1 LTRKVCSK
9 ENARKKKGVFSMS
22 ARYFG
27 VTKNLDLDPSLIK
40 PDVRPFRYKFNE
52 FVVEYGEGI
61 LFLFVMFLF
70 AFPIVNAVMF
80 ESSMHNWT
88 EPTVILAVL
97 WFWITKGRHR
107 EFMFR
112 KPIEEDA
119 GDDWG
124 EDDGLFY
131 LGNDST
137 DFSSI
142 WFGKADMSVH
152 LLVFG
157 STGSGKSRFLL
168 GLLYQ
173 AMLVGT
179 SVMYV
184 DGKGDNT
191 VFWLVYSFC
200 RRVGREDDLL
210 VINYLTG
217 GDTIE
222 QKSPFNHR
230 LSNTNNPM
238 SYGTADNLN
247 SLIVGLMRDAGGD
260 GAMWKGRARTMLKG
274 LLNALCYK
282 RDNEGLNL
290 DIMEIRNFFPLDKIY
305 NLSRDPNLEDSA
317 RDPIRKYLLELPGFS
332 EEQAAVG
339 DIPGKAIEQH
349 NFLTMQLT
357 EVMSDLSETYGHI
370 FGVPLGE
377 VDFKDVVF
385 NRRIL
390 FVLLPAL
397 EKDPD
402 ALEGLGKLVVAGVR
416 SALAPSLGNKVEGT
430 KREVIDTKPTNSKTP
445 FLLILDEY
453 GYYSVPG
460 FAVVAA
466 QARSLG
472 VSVVF
477 AGQDY
482 PSFQKAS
489 KEEAASTLANTNIKI
504 CMKLEDPEDTFKVI
518 EARGGD
524 SEVANSSGQ
533 EHKGSSFLGY
543 SDQKQTRIEVR
554 KRINL
559 RDLVRQGPGEAH
571 VIFGDTISR
580 CRFFYYDPFMAFE
593 AKLNQFLMIDRPK
606 DVLVKKILGATKK
619 LTNLLEGKEKIKN
632 LGKIS
637 DNGLKGLFADMAVA
651 EMFNESLED
660 AAIHAIGMI
669 ETRNSLKDIELKN
682 QVELSEGLSLGKSSP
697 ETVDEEESDTEEDS
711 VMGENLAAKIAKE
724 LQEIRNI
731 SAEEK
736 SPEPNAKADSSESS
750 FDDSSSEEIDSFLD
764 SFDNIDQD
772 EILKILETDDNET
785 DDMEQE
791 AGFVADEFESLL
803 KDAVKSNLSNKVE
816 YNAET
821 MSPENQL
828 GHDKK
833 EDSKKAIELLGKG
846 TIYPNKPLPN
856 KIEKGELEDTLASIL
871 DQIEKDKQ
879 DIV

>member
-1 LTRKVCSK
+1 M
-9 ENARKKKGVFSMS
+9 A

-27 VTKNLDLDPSLIK
+27 VTKNIDLDPSLVK

-52 FVVEYGEGI
+52 FVVANGASI
-61 LFLFVMFLF
+61 LFMLVFFLF
-70 AFPIVNAVMF
+70 AFPIVNSVLFDSAYYNF
-80 ESSMHNWT
+80 T
-88 EPTVILAVL
+88 EPAIVFSLI
-97 WFWITKGRHR
+97 WYWITKSRQR

-112 KPIEEDA
+112 RPIDEDA

-124 EDDGLFY
+124 ENDGLIY
-131 LGNDST
+131 LGNDN
-137 DFSSI
+137 DDYSSI

-157 STGSGKSRFLL
+157 STGSGKSRVLNC
-168 GLLYQ
+168 LLYQ

-191 VFWLVYSFC
+191 IFWLVYSFC

-274 LLNALCYK
+274 LLNALVFK

-290 DIMEIRNFFPLDKIY
+290 DIMEVRNFFPLDKIY

-416 SALAPSLGNKVEGT
+416 SALAPALGNKVEGT

-524 SEVANSSGQ
+524 AEVANTSGQ
-533 EHKGSSFLGY
+533 EFKDSSLLGY

-559 RDLVRQGPGEAH
+559 RDLVKQGPGEAH
-571 VIFGDTISR
+571 VIFGDTLSR
-580 CRFFYYDPFMAFE
+580 CRFFYYDPPQAFE

-606 DVLVKKILGATKK
+606 DSLIKKIQGATKK
-619 LTNLLEGKEKIKN
+619 LSSLLEGKDKIKG

-651 EMFNESLED
+651 EMFNESHED

-669 ETRNSLKDIELKN
+669 EVRHSLKDIELKA
-682 QVELSEGLSLGKSSP
+682 QVTSNDSLKSP
-697 ETVDEEESDTEEDS
+697 KGDVESDIDKDTDDDS
-711 VMGENLAAKIAKE
+711 TIMGDDLAAKIAKE
-724 LQEIRNI
+724 LEDIRMV
-731 SAEEK
+731 SEK
-736 SPEPNAKADSSESS
+736 APETVTEPLDD
-750 FDDSSSEEIDSFLD
+750 FDDSSGEDIDSFLD
-764 SFDNIDQD
+764 NFDNIDQD
-772 EILKILETDDNET
+772 EILKILETDDNEVS
-785 DDMEQE
+785 DMQQE
-791 AGFVADEFESLL
+791 AGFVADEFASLL
-803 KDAVKSNLSNKVE
+803 REAVKSNLGNKVT
-816 YNAET
+816 YNEQT
-821 MSPENQL
+821 MSPESQL
-828 GHDKK
+828 GHKNK
-833 EDSKKAIELLGKG
+833 GDSKKTIERMGEVN
-846 TIYPNKPLPN
+846 TYPNKPLPN

-871 DQIEKDKQ
+871 QQIEKDKE

>member
-1 LTRKVCSK
+1 M
-9 ENARKKKGVFSMS
+9 A

-27 VTKNLDLDPSLIK
+27 VTKNIDLDPSLVK

-52 FVVEYGEGI
+52 FVVANGDSV
-61 LFLFVMFLF
+61 LMLAVMFLF
-70 AFPIVNAVMF
+70 LFPIINSLF
-80 ESSMHNWT
+80 LNSSYYNFT
-88 EPTVILAVL
+88 ELAVIFAL
-97 WFWITKGRHR
+97 VWYWITKSRQR

-112 KPIEEDA
+112 RPIDESSA
-119 GDDWG
+119 DDWG
-124 EDDGLFY
+124 ENDGLIY
-131 LGNDST
+131 LGNDN
-137 DFSSI
+137 DDYSSI

-191 VFWLVYSFC
+191 IFWLVYSFC

-274 LLNALCYK
+274 LLNALVYK

-290 DIMEIRNFFPLDKIY
+290 DIMEVRNYFPLDKIY

-416 SALAPSLGNKVEGT
+416 SALAPALGNKVEGT
-430 KREVIDTKPTNSKTP
+430 KRDVIDTKPTNSKTP

-504 CMKLEDPEDTFKVI
+504 CMKLEDPDETFKVI
-518 EARGGD
+518 ESRGGD
-524 SEVANSSGQ
+524 AEVANTQGQ
-533 EHKGSSFLGY
+533 EYKDASLLGY

-559 RDLVRQGPGEAH
+559 RDLVKQGPGEAH
-571 VIFGDTISR
+571 VIFGDTLSR
-580 CRFFYYDPFMAFE
+580 CRFFYYDPPQAFE

-606 DVLVKKILGATKK
+606 DSLVKKIHGATKK
-619 LTNLLEGKEKIKN
+619 LSGLLEGKDKIKK

-651 EMFNESLED
+651 EMFNETHED

-669 ETRNSLKDIELKN
+669 EVRNSLKDIELKS
-682 QVELSEGLSLGKSSP
+682 QVIANNPVERSKGQIER
-697 ETVDEEESDTEEDS
+697 DNDTTQI
-711 VMGENLAAKIAKE
+711 MGDDLAAKIAKE
-724 LQEIRNI
+724 IEEIRI
-731 SAEEK
+731 DDK
-736 SPEPNAKADSSESS
+736 SSDIEDKPLEQ
-750 FDDSSSEEIDSFLD
+750 FDDSSSEDIDSFLD
-764 SFDNIDQD
+764 NFDNIDQD
-772 EILKILETDDNET
+772 EILKILEVDGEDDEIN
-785 DDMEQE
+785 DMEQE
-791 AGFVADEFESLL
+791 AGFVADEFALLL
-803 KDAVKSNLSNKVE
+803 KEAVKLNLENKVT
-816 YNAET
+816 YNEDT
-821 MSPENQL
+821 MSPESQL
-828 GHDKK
+828 DYKNK
-833 EDSKKAIELLGKG
+833 ADSKKTIERIGESN
-846 TIYPNKPLPN
+846 TYPNKPLPK

-871 DQIEKDKQ
+871 QQIEKDKE
-879 DIV
+879 DII

>member
-1 LTRKVCSK
+1 M
-9 ENARKKKGVFSMS
+9 G

-27 VTKNLDLDPSLIK
+27 VTKNIDLDPSIIK

-52 FVVEYGEGI
+52 FVVAHGDGV
-61 LFLFVMFLF
+61 LFMLMLFVL
-70 AFPIVNAVMF
+70 AFPIINSLLF
-80 ESSMHNWT
+80 DSSFYNWT
-88 EPTVILAVL
+88 EPAVIFSLI
-97 WFWITKGRHR
+97 WYWIAKSRQR

-112 KPIEEDA
+112 KPIDEEDSA
-119 GDDWG
+119 GWG

-131 LGNDST
+131 LGNDN
-137 DFSSI
+137 DDYASI

-222 QKSPFNHR
+222 QKSPFNHT

-274 LLNALCYK
+274 LLNALVFK

-290 DIMEIRNFFPLDKIY
+290 DIMEIRNYFPLDKIY
-305 NLSRDPNLEDSA
+305 NLSRDPSLEDSA

-385 NRRIL
+385 NRRVL

-524 SEVANSSGQ
+524 SEVANSAGQ
-533 EHKGSSFLGY
+533 EFKDTSILGY

-559 RDLVRQGPGEAH
+559 RDLVKQGPGEAH
-571 VIFGDTISR
+571 VIFGDTLSR
-580 CRFFYYDPFMAFE
+580 CRFFYYDPPQAFE
-593 AKLNQFLMIDRPK
+593 ARLNKFLMIDKPK
-606 DVLVKKILGATKK
+606 DALVKKINGATKK
-619 LTNLLEGKEKIKN
+619 LTNILEGKEKIKP
-632 LGKIS
+632 LGKIA
-637 DNGLKGLFADMAVA
+637 DNGLKALFSDMAVA
-651 EMFNESLED
+651 EMFNETHQD

-669 ETRNSLKDIELKN
+669 EVRQSLKDIELTSQLEPKPENKITLSKN
-682 QVELSEGLSLGKSSP
+682 
-697 ETVDEEESDTEEDS
+697 EEDS
-711 VMGENLAAKIAKE
+711 IGEDFDDFADDGEMGDDLAAKIALE
-724 LQEIRNI
+724 L
-731 SAEEK
+731 EELK
-736 SPEPNAKADSSESS
+736 KDSSEKNSADESS
-750 FDDSSSEEIDSFLD
+750 SQGSVEDFDDESPEVDAFLEI
-764 SFDNIDQD
+764 FDDVDQD
-772 EILKILETDDNET
+772 EILKILEDDDVS
-785 DDMEQE
+785 DDMEKE
-791 AGFVADEFESLL
+791 AGFVSEEFEVLL
-803 KDAVKSNLSNKVE
+803 EKAVKTNISAKQK
-816 YNAET
+816 YDKDR
-821 MSPENQL
+821 MSPEAQL
-828 GHDKK
+828 GHDNIK
-833 EDSKKAIELLGKG
+833 DSKAIIQRMGE
-846 TIYPNKPLPN
+846 TNTYPSKPVPN
-856 KIEKGELEDTLASIL
+856 KIDKVELDDTLASIL
-871 DQIEKDKQ
+871 EQIEKDKK
-879 DIV
+879 DI

>member
-1 LTRKVCSK
+1 MT
-9 ENARKKKGVFSMS
+9 

-27 VTKNLDLDPSLIK
+27 VTKNLDLDPSIIK

-52 FVVEYGEGI
+52 FILESGDSV
-61 LFLFVMFLF
+61 LFLFFIFIL
-70 AFPIVNAVMF
+70 AFPIANALFFSSTYYNWSEPVMVLALIWYWMC
-80 ESSMHNWT
+80 SS
-88 EPTVILAVL
+88 
-97 WFWITKGRHR
+97 RQR
-107 EFMFR
+107 SYMFR
-112 KPIEEDA
+112 KPIAEDA
-119 GDDWG
+119 GNDWS
-124 EDDGLFY
+124 DSDGLFY
-131 LGNDST
+131 LGNDNDDYSA
-137 DFSSI
+137 I
-142 WFGKADMSVH
+142 WFGKSDMSVH

-217 GDTIE
+217 GDTVDR
-222 QKSPFNHR
+222 KDPFTHR

-238 SYGTADNLN
+238 AQGTADGLN

-274 LLNALCYK
+274 LLNALVFK
-282 RDNEGLNL
+282 RDNENLNL
-290 DIMEIRNFFPLDKIY
+290 DIMEIRNYFPLDKIY

-377 VDFKDVVF
+377 VDFTDVVF

-416 SALAPSLGNKVEGT
+416 SALAPSLGNRVEGK
-430 KREVIDTKPTNSKTP
+430 KRDVIDKKPTNSKTP

-472 VSVVF
+472 VCVVF

-504 CMKLEDPEDTFKVI
+504 CMKLEDPEETFKVI

-524 SEVANSSGQ
+524 AEVANTSGQ
-533 EHKGSSFLGY
+533 EYKDSALLGY
-543 SDQKQTRIEVR
+543 SDQRQTRIEVR

-559 RDLVRQGPGEAH
+559 RDLVKQEAGEAH

-580 CRFFYYDPFMAFE
+580 CRFFYYDPPQAFE
-593 AKLNQFLMIDRPK
+593 AKMNQFLMIDKPK
-606 DVLVKKILGATKK
+606 DALIRKIKGATEK
-619 LTNLLEGKEKIKN
+619 LTNVLEGKVKVSD
-632 LGKIS
+632 LGKVA
-637 DNGLKGLFADMAVA
+637 DNGLKGLFADIAIA
-651 EMFNESLED
+651 EMFKESLED
-660 AAIHAIGMI
+660 ASIHAIGMI
-669 ETRNSLKDIELKN
+669 EVRAKIKDIELKDAIKTE
-682 QVELSEGLSLGKSSP
+682 VEDHGIDLDENDDFNDFAKKVAQDLTKMKSLSSTTDDDTKTDTEKENPAILSSP
-697 ETVDEEESDTEEDS
+697 VVDDF
-711 VMGENLAAKIAKE
+711 L
-724 LQEIRNI
+724 
-731 SAEEK
+731 
-736 SPEPNAKADSSESS
+736 SS
-750 FDDSSSEEIDSFLD
+750 FDDIDETEL
-764 SFDNIDQD
+764 
-772 EILKILETDDNET
+772 LKILDDDSDMN
-785 DDMEQE
+785 DDMQSDAE
-791 AGFVADEFESLL
+791 AVSAQFVDILGEV
-803 KDAVKSNLSNKVE
+803 VKENLSKNHTYDEEK
-816 YNAET
+816 
-821 MSPENQL
+821 MSPTNQL
-828 GHDKK
+828 GHKNK
-833 EDSKKAIELLGKG
+833 AESVKAIEMIGAVN
-846 TIYPNKPLPN
+846 TYPNKPVPQRID
-856 KIEKGELEDTLASIL
+856 KSELEDTLASIL
-871 DQIEKDKQ
+871 NQIDKEE
-879 DIV
+879 IK

>member
-1 LTRKVCSK
+1 MAV
-9 ENARKKKGVFSMS
+9 
-22 ARYFG
+22 RYFG
-27 VTKNLDLDPSLIK
+27 VTRNSDLDPSLIK
-40 PDVRPFRYKFNE
+40 PDVRPFKYKFND
-52 FVVEYGEGI
+52 FLVQSGDSV
-61 LFLFVMFLF
+61 LFLMVFAIFLL
-70 AFPIVNAVMF
+70 PILNQLLF
-80 ESSMHNWT
+80 SSKMYNIH
-88 EPTVILAVL
+88 EGVFIFSLL
-97 WFWITKGRHR
+97 WYWVAKSRTRD
-107 EFMFR
+107 FMFR
-112 KPIEEDA
+112 VPID
-119 GDDWG
+119 DDNPQDWG
-124 EDDGLFY
+124 EGDGLFY
-131 LGNDST
+131 LGNDN
-137 DFSSI
+137 DDYSSI
-142 WFGKADMSVH
+142 WFSKSDMSVH

-179 SVMYV
+179 SCMYV

-217 GDTIE
+217 GDEIKST
-222 QKSPFNHR
+222 SPFNHC

-282 RDNEGLNL
+282 RDYENLNL
-290 DIMEIRNFFPLDKIY
+290 DIMEIRNYFPLDKIY

-370 FGVPLGE
+370 FGVPMGE

-430 KREVIDTKPTNSKTP
+430 KRDVIDTKPTNSKTP

-524 SEVANSSGQ
+524 SEVANSAGQ
-533 EHKGSSFLGY
+533 EIKDNSLISY

-571 VIFGDTISR
+571 VIFGDTLSR
-580 CRFFYYDPFMAFE
+580 CRFFYYDPYQAFE
-593 AKLNQFLMIDRPK
+593 AKLNKFLMVDKPK
-606 DVLVKKILGATKK
+606 DALVKKINGATQK
-619 LTNLLEGKEKIKN
+619 LSAILEGKEKIKDK
-632 LGKIS
+632 GKIS

-651 EMFNESLED
+651 EMFNETPED

-669 ETRNSLKDIELKN
+669 EVRQSLKD
-682 QVELSEGLSLGKSSP
+682 VELQVSAGVFDNDEGDKSDGERLDDEFIMGDELSK
-697 ETVDEEESDTEEDS
+697 
-711 VMGENLAAKIAKE
+711 KIAAE
-724 LQEIRNI
+724 LSQVRAKVDKTDGIDLTKDE
-731 SAEEK
+731 
-736 SPEPNAKADSSESS
+736 PESLELNETQSDEVDGLLSIMDE
-750 FDDSSSEEIDSFLD
+750 LD
-764 SFDNIDQD
+764 ED
-772 EILKILETDDNET
+772 EILKILDEDINSIDDS
-785 DDMEQE
+785 MEKE
-791 AGFVADEFESLL
+791 AAFVADEFEELL
-803 KDAVKSNLSNKVE
+803 NKAVEINIGKTMDYDES
-816 YNAET
+816 T
-821 MSPENQL
+821 MSATNQMENSSV
-828 GHDKK
+828 DKK
-833 EDSKKAIELLGKG
+833 ETLELMGEGSVYPSKP
-846 TIYPNKPLPN
+846 TPQ
-856 KIEKGELEDTLASIL
+856 KIDQEELEDTLASIIE
-871 DQIEKDKQ
+871 QIESGDEG
-879 DIV
+879 

>member
-1 LTRKVCSK
+1 M
-9 ENARKKKGVFSMS
+9 G

-27 VTKNLDLDPSLIK
+27 VTKNLDLDPSIIK

-52 FVVEYGEGI
+52 FVINSGDSI
-61 LFLFVMFLF
+61 LFMLMMFIF
-70 AFPIVNAVMF
+70 AFPIVNSVLF
-80 ESSMHNWT
+80 DSQYYNFT
-88 EPTVILAVL
+88 EPAVVMAL
-97 WFWITKGRHR
+97 IWYWVAKSRQR
-107 EFMFR
+107 NFMFR
-112 KPIEEDA
+112 RPIDDEEPA
-119 GDDWG
+119 GWG
-124 EDDGLFY
+124 ENDGLFY
-131 LGNDST
+131 LGNDN
-137 DFSSI
+137 DDYSSI

-222 QKSPFNHR
+222 QKSPFNHT

-274 LLNALCYK
+274 LLNALVYK

-290 DIMEIRNFFPLDKIY
+290 DIMEIRNYFPLDKIY
-305 NLSRDPNLEDSA
+305 NLSRDPSLEDSA

-385 NRRIL
+385 NRRVL

-524 SEVANSSGQ
+524 AEVANSAGQ
-533 EHKGSSFLGY
+533 EYKENSVLGY

-559 RDLVRQGPGEAH
+559 RDLVKQGPGEAH
-571 VIFGDTISR
+571 VIFGDTLSR
-580 CRFFYYDPFMAFE
+580 CRFFYYDPPQAFE
-593 AKLNQFLMIDRPK
+593 AKLNKFLMIDRPK
-606 DVLVKKILGATKK
+606 DALVKKIHGATKK
-619 LTNLLEGKEKIKN
+619 LTSVLKGEEKVKH
-632 LGKIS
+632 LGKVS
-637 DNGLKGLFADMAVA
+637 DNGLKALFADMAVA
-651 EMFNESLED
+651 EMFHETHQD

-669 ETRNSLKDIELKN
+669 EVRNSLKDIELTSQTQKA
-682 QVELSEGLSLGKSSP
+682 SGSTISIGK
-697 ETVDEEESDTEEDS
+697 DEVESDFDDS
-711 VMGENLAAKIAKE
+711 DDKGELGDDLAAKIAKE
-724 LQEIRNI
+724 LEELKREAENKSNDKTREDDAESDNTSVNEII
-731 SAEEK
+731 DDGSEEV
-736 SPEPNAKADSSESS
+736 DSFLSS
-750 FDDSSSEEIDSFLD
+750 FDD
-764 SFDNIDQD
+764 IDQD
-772 EILKILETDDNET
+772 EILKILETEDDEVVS
-785 DDMEQE
+785 DMERE
-791 AGFVADEFESLL
+791 AGFVSDEFESLL
-803 KDAVKSNLSNKVE
+803 TAAVKDNLSKNHSYDE
-816 YNAET
+816 AT
-821 MSPENQL
+821 MSPRSQL
-828 GHDKK
+828 GH
-833 EDSKKAIELLGKG
+833 EDESASKKVIERMGESNS
-846 TIYPNKPLPN
+846 YPNKPVPT
-856 KIEKGELEDTLASIL
+856 KIEQGELEDTLASIL
-871 DQIEKDKQ
+871 EQIEKDKKE
-879 DIV
+879 IE

>member
-1 LTRKVCSK
+1 M
-9 ENARKKKGVFSMS
+9 A

-27 VTKNLDLDPSLIK
+27 VTKNIDLDPSIVK

-52 FVVEYGEGI
+52 FIVSHGDTI
-61 LFLFVMFLF
+61 LFFLVMFLF
-70 AFPIVNAVMF
+70 AFPIVNSVLFA
-80 ESSMHNWT
+80 SAYYNWT
-88 EPTVILAVL
+88 EPTVVFSLIWYWLA
-97 WFWITKGRHR
+97 KSRQR
-107 EFMFR
+107 EYMFR
-112 KPIEEDA
+112 RPI
-119 GDDWG
+119 DDENPEGWD
-124 EDDGLFY
+124 ENDGLFY
-131 LGNDST
+131 LGNDN
-137 DFSSI
+137 DDYSSI
-142 WFGKADMSVH
+142 WFGKSDMSVH

-217 GDTIE
+217 GDTID

-238 SYGTADNLN
+238 SYGTADTLN

-274 LLNALCYK
+274 LLNALVYK
-282 RDNEGLNL
+282 RDHEGLNL
-290 DIMEIRNFFPLDKIY
+290 DIMEIRNYFPLDKIY
-305 NLSRDPNLEDSA
+305 NLSRDPSLEDSA

-430 KREVIDTKPTNSKTP
+430 KRDVIDKKPTNSKTP

-524 SEVANSSGQ
+524 SEVANTMGQ
-533 EHKGSSFLGY
+533 EYKTDAVLGY

-559 RDLVRQGPGEAH
+559 RDLVKQGPGEAH

-580 CRFFYYDPFMAFE
+580 CRFFYYDPPQAHE
-593 AKLNQFLMIDRPK
+593 AKLNGFLMIEAPK
-606 DVLVKKILGATKK
+606 DALVKKIHGATSKLKK
-619 LTNLLEGKEKIKN
+619 ILEGKEKVKH

-637 DNGLKGLFADMAVA
+637 DNGLKGLFADMAIA
-651 EMFNESLED
+651 ELFNESLQD
-660 AAIHAIGMI
+660 SAIHAIGMI
-669 ETRNSLKDIELKN
+669 EVRNQLKDIELKA
-682 QVELSEGLSLGKSSP
+682 QVEPDNSQESLDNKQ
-697 ETVDEEESDTEEDS
+697 TQKVDLSDTQEDS
-711 VMGENLAAKIAKE
+711 VMSDDLAAKIAKE
-724 LQEIRNI
+724 LEDIKRESEAEAEKVGNSGSETARNI
-731 SAEEK
+731 E
-736 SPEPNAKADSSESS
+736 
-750 FDDSSSEEIDSFLD
+750 DDSSDEVDSFLE
-764 SFDNIDQD
+764 SFDGIDQD
-772 EILKILETDDNET
+772 EILKILEDDEDT
-785 DDMEQE
+785 SDDMEKE
-791 AGFVADEFESLL
+791 ASFVSEEFAEILSA
-803 KDAVKSNLSNKVE
+803 AVKSNLSSKHAYE
-816 YNAET
+816 DET
-821 MSPENQL
+821 MSPVAQL
-828 GHDKK
+828 GHQDK
-833 EDSKKAIELLGKG
+833 EESKKVIQRMGESNS
-846 TIYPNKPLPN
+846 YPNKPVPT
-856 KIEKGELEDTLASIL
+856 KIEQGELEDTLASIL
-871 DQIEKDKQ
+871 EQIEKDKKA
-879 DIV
+879 IE

>member
-1 LTRKVCSK
+1 MAV
-9 ENARKKKGVFSMS
+9 
-22 ARYFG
+22 RYFG
-27 VTKNLDLDPSLIK
+27 VTKNLDLDPSIIK

-52 FVVEYGEGI
+52 FVIAHGSGV
-61 LFLFVMFLF
+61 LFMLIMFLF
-70 AFPIVNAVMF
+70 AFPIVNSVLFDSAYY
-80 ESSMHNWT
+80 NWT
-88 EPTVILAVL
+88 EPTIVFALIWYWVA
-97 WFWITKGRHR
+97 KSRQR

-112 KPIEEDA
+112 RPIDEENP
-119 GDDWG
+119 DDWG
-124 EDDGLFY
+124 EYEGLFY
-131 LGNDST
+131 LGNDN
-137 DFSSI
+137 DDYSSI
-142 WFGKADMSVH
+142 WFGKSDMSVH

-238 SYGTADNLN
+238 SYGTADTLN

-274 LLNALCYK
+274 LLNALVYK

-290 DIMEIRNFFPLDKIY
+290 DIMEIRNYFPLDKIY
-305 NLSRDPNLEDSA
+305 NLSRDPSLEDSA

-430 KREVIDTKPTNSKTP
+430 KRDVIDKKPTNSKTP

-504 CMKLEDPEDTFKVI
+504 CMKLEDPEETFKVI

-524 SEVANSSGQ
+524 SEVANTMGQ
-533 EHKGSSFLGY
+533 EFKDNAVLGY

-559 RDLVRQGPGEAH
+559 RDLVKQGPGEAH
-571 VIFGDTISR
+571 VLFGDTLSR
-580 CRFFYYDPFMAFE
+580 CRFFYYDPLQAYE
-593 AKLNQFLMIDRPK
+593 AKLNGFLMVDAPK
-606 DVLVKKILGATKK
+606 DALVKKINGATNKLKK
-619 LTNLLEGKEKIKN
+619 ILEGKEKVKH
-632 LGKIS
+632 LGKIA
-637 DNGLKGLFADMAVA
+637 DNGLKALFADMAIA
-651 EMFNESLED
+651 ELFNENHQD

-669 ETRNSLKDIELKN
+669 EVRNSLKDIELKSQIEPDN
-682 QVELSEGLSLGKSSP
+682 KPDEKRSTQSDDDNSIPDDEGIM
-697 ETVDEEESDTEEDS
+697 SDD
-711 VMGENLAAKIAKE
+711 LAAKIAKE
-724 LQEIRNI
+724 LEEI
-731 SAEEK
+731 K
-736 SPEPNAKADSSESS
+736 KSSEASDEGS
-750 FDDSSSEEIDSFLD
+750 EADKSNEGVLDIENDKSEEVDSFLE
-764 SFDNIDQD
+764 SFDGIDQD
-772 EILKILETDDNET
+772 EILKILEDDNDIL
-785 DDMEQE
+785 DDMEKE
-791 AGFVADEFESLL
+791 ASFVADEFIDVLNS
-803 KDAVKSNLSNKVE
+803 AVKDNLSTQHE
-816 YNAET
+816 YDEAT
-821 MSPENQL
+821 MSPASQI
-828 GHDKK
+828 GHDDKEQNKK
-833 EDSKKAIELLGKG
+833 VIQRMGESNS
-846 TIYPNKPLPN
+846 YPNKPVPS
-856 KIEKGELEDTLASIL
+856 KIEQGELEDTLASIL
-871 DQIEKDKQ
+871 DQIEKDKK
-879 DIV
+879 DIE